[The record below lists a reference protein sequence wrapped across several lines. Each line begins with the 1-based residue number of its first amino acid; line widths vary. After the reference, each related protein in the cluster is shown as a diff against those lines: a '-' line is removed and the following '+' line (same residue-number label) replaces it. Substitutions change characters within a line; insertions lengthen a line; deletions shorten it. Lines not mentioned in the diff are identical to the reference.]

1 MGTAALEAQV
11 EEMQLAGMAMS
22 ECRDARWCNLTRDN
36 LHHQAQAMLDE
47 QRALDEKDGL
57 FKAIRREGPHSATRA
72 VIASNIKC
80 QMQVDAFGNRKGS
93 TDMHMKVHN
102 IGKNLEE
109 MAHARHELN
118 RVKSRAEK
126 AIKGDEGLGA
136 CFAAAFMKSKDQTES
151 AQPTQRP
158 TVVGN

>member
-1 MGTAALEAQV
+1 
-11 EEMQLAGMAMS
+11 MQQAGMSMS
-22 ECRDARWCNLTRDN
+22 EPRTAKWCNLTRGN
-36 LHHQAQAMLDE
+36 LCDQAKAMLDE
-47 QRALDEKDGL
+47 QRALDEKDNL
-57 FKAIRREGPHSATRA
+57 MKAMRREGPHSATRA
-72 VIASNIKC
+72 VIAANIKC

-126 AIKGDEGLGA
+126 AIKGDDGLGL

-151 AQPTQRP
+151 AQPTQRQ